1 MRTLGACCLLVA
13 CGLAAC
19 RDAKL
24 PQAGAE
30 RSATATMGGY
40 GPGPK
45 TTAPAPLTDV
55 HGQPIPA
62 PPVPAQAL
70 AQTVRAA
77 DEAAL
82 AVWVQ
87 DGHATASFYARGFG
101 WTAPQPLETI
111 HGQASD
117 PQLVSNG
124 QGKAMA
130 VWRHTVGNIQSL
142 RFSHFD
148 ADAGWSLPDVLPGAL
163 PRADAAGVHD
173 APRLQ
178 MDAQGNVTAQWA
190 SGLTPGEVQTSRY
203 IEGRGWSRALSERVA
218 SASPASPGRRGPSLL
233 L

>member
-1 MRTLGACCLLVA
+1 
-13 CGLAAC
+13 
-19 RDAKL
+19 
-24 PQAGAE
+24 
-30 RSATATMGGY
+30 MGGY
-40 GPGPK
+40 GPGVQAP
-45 TTAPAPLTDV
+45 APAPLTDA
-55 HGQPIPA
+55 HGQVIPA
-62 PPVPAQAL
+62 PPVPAPAV

-82 AVWVQ
+82 ALWVQ
-87 DGHATASFYARGFG
+87 DGHVTGSFYARGFG

-111 HGQASD
+111 RGQASD

-148 ADAGWSLPDVLPGAL
+148 ASAGWSVPDVMPGAL
-163 PRADAAGVHD
+163 PRADTAGVQD

-178 MDAQGNVTAQWA
+178 MDAQGNVTAQWP
-190 SGLTPGEVQTSRY
+190 SGLAAREVQTSRY
-203 IEGRGWSRALSERVA
+203 LEGQGWSRALSERVA
-218 SASPASPGRRGPSLL
+218 SASPASPASPGRRGPPLL